1 MSHKL
6 SLQSGRYALST
17 CKLTLKPDG
26 NHYISG
32 DNYTDFYWFT
42 DIEVFIN
49 SDRSMSLGE
58 LVNKFLA
65 YEMDEQIRANQAEP
79 GAENFRHCFRCT
91 QPLTLTDDVYC
102 ELCCKILDAR
112 GESNV

>member
-6 SLQSGRYALST
+6 PLKAGRYAMAS
-17 CKLTLKPDG
+17 CRLTLKPDG

-32 DNYTDFYWFT
+32 DDYTDFYWFT

-65 YEMDEQIRANQAEP
+65 YEMDEHVREGQAE
-79 GAENFRHCFRCT
+79 
-91 QPLTLTDDVYC
+91 
-102 ELCCKILDAR
+102 ILGPVKHKD
-112 GESNV
+112 GNYYV